1 MTIDSN
7 FRARIAGVGTWFK
20 IFIDRAGLSG
30 FPWKTATIL
39 YTISWGWLFIV
50 RDSYWSD
57 DWDEFKFRDLTG
69 YDYGAFGFAPWKNLN
84 VLVFDNFGPAFL
96 RVAVF
101 VFFFLSCLFVYK
113 ILGEISFINSGQRL
127 AISLLFLILPF
138 NTPRVALYT
147 FYFSLSYCLFF
158 AAWYFLVSS
167 RSRRFQFLACALFF
181 LSFQM
186 FTMLVFFLLPV
197 VHLFALDRRD
207 KMHDVASWLR
217 KNLFLVSLPFLYWIM
232 RGFFWSSSRSY
243 HELTDNKVKGF
254 LRFILLFLTIGV
266 GLFAL
271 YRRSSPSRRKVFLPI
286 FFGFGSML
294 IAYLPYVIYGL
305 VGYGFN
311 VPLTYLVTMLGRSD
325 WFSRHQ
331 ILQPLGLSILLVGLI
346 GLLPSFLKR
355 FRDWIVGVILLISVV
370 LNVGFGFEY
379 VVDYSKQISVV
390 TALGAESNKTAGD
403 EIQMVDQTTF
413 LNARQRSY
421 RERDWLGLVG
431 LAEGVDSAKKLKVI
445 GGCSVNPNT
454 RLVLIQGPETH
465 WQALKNWVGDGDMGF
480 EVTVDDTPGACKSEV
495 VTSEKVS
502 GAIPI
507 LFYFTGAKG

>member
-1 MTIDSN
+1 MSDTAAIESGTRLQN
-7 FRARIAGVGTWFK
+7 FL
-20 IFIDRAGLSG
+20 DRAGLRG

-39 YTISWGWLFIV
+39 YTISWGWLFVV

-84 VLVFDNFGPAFL
+84 VLIFDNFGPAFL

-101 VFFFLSCLFVYK
+101 GFFFLACLFFYK
-113 ILGEISFINSGQRL
+113 ILDQLSFIESGQRV
-127 AISLLFLILPF
+127 AISLLFLILPI

-158 AAWYFLVSS
+158 AAWYFLVSF
-167 RSRRFQFLACALFF
+167 RSRRFQLLACALFF

-197 VHLFALDRRD
+197 AHLFALDWRSR
-207 KMHDVASWLR
+207 MHDVADWLK
-217 KNLFLVSLPFLYWIM
+217 KNLFLISLPFLYWIM
-232 RGFFWSSSRSY
+232 RGLFWSSSRSY
-243 HELTDNKVKGF
+243 HEITDNKIKGF
-254 LRFILLFLTIGV
+254 LRFILLVLAIGV

-271 YRRSSPSRRKVFLPI
+271 YRRSSPSRRKVFFLV
-286 FFGFGSML
+286 FFGLGSML
-294 IAYLPYVIYGL
+294 LAYLPYVIYGL
-305 VGYGFN
+305 VGYGFK

-331 ILQPLGLSILLVGLI
+331 ILQPLGFSVLLVGLI
-346 GLLPSFLKR
+346 GLLPGFANR
-355 FRDWIVGVILLISVV
+355 FRQWFIGVILAISVV
-370 LNVGFGFEY
+370 FNVAFGFEY
-379 VVDYSKQISVV
+379 IVDYSKQTSVV
-390 TALGAESNKTAGD
+390 AALGAEPNKTEGN

-421 RERDWLGLVG
+421 RERDWLGLIG
-431 LAEGVDSAKKLKVI
+431 LAEGVDSAKKLKVV
-445 GGCSVNPNT
+445 GGCSEDPNT
-454 RLVLIQGPETH
+454 RLVLIQGPGTH
-465 WQALKNWVGDGDMGF
+465 WEALKNWVSDGDMGF
-480 EVTVDDTPGACKSEV
+480 KVTVHDTPGACKPEMMTNQQS
-495 VTSEKVS
+495 S

-507 LFYFTGAKG
+507 LFYFTGARG

>member
-1 MTIDSN
+1 MSDIAVAESGTRLQN
-7 FRARIAGVGTWFK
+7 FL
-20 IFIDRAGLSG
+20 DRAGLRG

-50 RDSYWSD
+50 RDSLWSD

-84 VLVFDNFGPAFL
+84 VLMFDNFGPAFL

-101 VFFFLSCLFVYK
+101 GLFFLSCLFVYK
-113 ILGEISFINSGQRL
+113 ILDRVSFIDSWQRP
-127 AISLLFLILPF
+127 AISLLFLLLPF

-158 AAWYFLVSS
+158 AAWYFLVSFP
-167 RSRRFQFLACALFF
+167 SRRIQYLAYSLFF

-186 FTMLVFFLLPV
+186 FTMLVFFLIPV
-197 VHLFALDRRD
+197 AHFFALEWRGKLSDT
-207 KMHDVASWLR
+207 AGWLK
-217 KNLFLVSLPFLYWIM
+217 KNLFLISLPFIYWIM
-232 RGFFWSSSRSY
+232 RGLFWSSSRNY
-243 HELTDNKVKGF
+243 HEITDNKIRGF
-254 LRFILLFLTIGV
+254 LKFILLFLAIAA

-271 YRRSSPSRRKVFLPI
+271 YRQSSPTRRKVFLLV
-286 FFGFGSML
+286 FCGFGSML
-294 IAYLPYVIYGL
+294 VAYLPYVIFGL
-305 VGYGFN
+305 VGYGFQ

-331 ILQPLGLSILLVGLI
+331 ILQPLGLSILLIGLI
-346 GLLPSFLKR
+346 SLLPSIAGRVKS
-355 FRDWIVGVILLISVV
+355 WTVGAILSISVV
-370 LNVGFGFEY
+370 FNIAFGFEY
-379 VVDYSKQISVV
+379 VVDHSKQTSIVA
-390 TALGAESNKTAGD
+390 ALAAKPNSTAGD
-403 EIQMVDQTTF
+403 EIQMVDQTAF

-431 LAEGVDSAKKLKVI
+431 LAEGFELAKRLKVV
-445 GGCSVNPNT
+445 GDCSKNPNT

-465 WQALKNWVGDGDMGF
+465 WGALKNWVSDGDMGF
-480 EVTVDDTPGACKSEV
+480 KVTVDDTPGACKPEM
-495 VTSEKVS
+495 VTNQRSS

>member
-1 MTIDSN
+1 MSDTAVAESGTRLQN
-7 FRARIAGVGTWFK
+7 FL
-20 IFIDRAGLSG
+20 DRAGLRG
-30 FPWKTATIL
+30 FPWKAAIIL

-84 VLVFDNFGPAFL
+84 ILMFDNFGPAFL
-96 RVAVF
+96 RAAVF
-101 VFFFLSCLFVYK
+101 GFFFLSGLFVYK
-113 ILGEISFINSGQRL
+113 ILDRVSFIESGQRV
-127 AISLLFLILPF
+127 AISLLFLILPV
-138 NTPRVALYT
+138 NTPRVALYA

-158 AAWYFLVSS
+158 AAWYLLVSFH
-167 RSRRFQFLACALFF
+167 SRRFQFLACALFF

-197 VHLFALDRRD
+197 AHLFALDWRGRINEVVD
-207 KMHDVASWLR
+207 WLKR
-217 KNLFLVSLPFLYWIM
+217 NLFLISLPFLYWIM
-232 RGFFWSSSRSY
+232 RGLIWSSSRSY
-243 HELTDNKVKGF
+243 HEITDNKIKGF
-254 LRFILLFLTIGV
+254 LRFILLVLAIGI

-271 YRRSSPSRRKVFLPI
+271 YRRSSPSRRKVVFLV
-286 FFGFGSML
+286 FFGLGSML
-294 IAYLPYVIYGL
+294 VAYLPYVIYGL

-311 VPLTYLVTMLGRSD
+311 VPLTYLVIMLGRSD

-346 GLLPSFLKR
+346 GLLPSFISRLNSL
-355 FRDWIVGVILLISVV
+355 IVGAILAISVV
-370 LNVGFGFEY
+370 FNVAFGFEY
-379 VVDYSKQISVV
+379 IVDYSKQKSIVA
-390 TALGAESNKTAGD
+390 ALDAEPNKTEGD

-413 LNARQRSY
+413 LNARQRSF

-431 LAEGVDSAKKLKVI
+431 LAEGVDSAKKLKAVS
-445 GGCSVNPNT
+445 GCSENPNT
-454 RLVLIQGPETH
+454 RLVLIQGPRTH
-465 WQALKNWVGDGDMGF
+465 WGALKNWVSDGDMGF
-480 EVTVDDTPGACKSEV
+480 EVTVDDTPGACKPDM
-495 VTSEKVS
+495 VTSERVS

>member
-1 MTIDSN
+1 MSDTAVAESGTRLQN
-7 FRARIAGVGTWFK
+7 FL
-20 IFIDRAGLSG
+20 DRAGLRG

-84 VLVFDNFGPAFL
+84 VLMFDNFGPAFL

-101 VFFFLSCLFVYK
+101 GLFFLSCLFVYK
-113 ILGEISFINSGQRL
+113 ILDRVSFIESGQRV

-138 NTPRVALYT
+138 NTPRVGLYT

-158 AAWYFLVSS
+158 AAWFFLVSF
-167 RSRRFQFLACALFF
+167 RSRQFHFLACAFFF

-197 VHLFALDRRD
+197 AHLFALDWRGR
-207 KMHDVASWLR
+207 MHDVADWLK
-217 KNLFLVSLPFLYWIM
+217 KNLFLISLPFLYWIM
-232 RGFFWSSSRSY
+232 RGLFWSSSRSY
-243 HELTDNKVKGF
+243 HEITDNKVKGF
-254 LRFILLFLTIGV
+254 LRFILLVLAIGV

-271 YRRSSPSRRKVFLPI
+271 YHRSSPSRRKVFLLV
-286 FFGFGSML
+286 FLGLGSML
-294 IAYLPYVIYGL
+294 IGYLPYVIYGL
-305 VGYGFN
+305 VNYGLY
-311 VPLTYLVTMLGRSD
+311 VPITYLIIMLGRSD

-331 ILQPLGLSILLVGLI
+331 ILQPLGFSILLVGLI
-346 GLLPSFLKR
+346 GLLPSFVNR
-355 FRDWIVGVILLISVV
+355 FRQWFIGAILAISVV
-370 LNVGFGFEY
+370 SNVAFGFEY
-379 VVDYSKQISVV
+379 IVDYSKQTSVV
-390 TALGAESNKTAGD
+390 AALGAEPNKTAGD

-413 LNARQRSY
+413 LNARQRFY
-421 RERDWLGLVG
+421 RDRDWLGLVG
-431 LAEGVDSAKKLKVI
+431 LAEGVDSAKRLKVV
-445 GGCSVNPNT
+445 GNCSKNPNT
-454 RLVLIQGPETH
+454 RLVLIQGPGTH
-465 WQALKNWVGDGDMGF
+465 WEALKNWVSDGDMGF
-480 EVTVDDTPGACKSEV
+480 EVTVDDTPGACRPEM
-495 VTSEKVS
+495 VTNQQSS